1 MTEINATPNIPD
13 SQATASD
20 STSKAIK
27 VATPDILLFD
37 DSAVPVSLM
46 TELIFEDIGA
56 QEIITISRNDIINGQ
71 DVSYN
76 LIGNL
81 SKVQK
86 QYNTKNIFSLPDTSE
101 KYFKNFAIRLDT
113 HIPEKGTGPSLYEI
127 GEEGSRSEE
136 GCFGFPIINKK
147 TNELVSCQ
155 IDLSGAKAELERISP
170 PRPKVYIVEVGT
182 DVTDAGDLV
191 IDVTNMEV
199 NERVDVEIL
208 RRGQILD
215 DTIYTEES

>member
-1 MTEINATPNIPD
+1 MTEINATPSIPD
-13 SQATASD
+13 SQSTTSDTA
-20 STSKAIK
+20 SKAIK

-56 QEIITISRNDIINGQ
+56 QEIITISRNDIVNGQ

-101 KYFKNFAIRLDT
+101 KYFKNFAIRFDT
-113 HIPEKGTGPSLYEI
+113 HIPEKGSGPN
-127 GEEGSRSEE
+127 EER
-136 GCFGFPIINKK
+136 
-147 TNELVSCQ
+147 
-155 IDLSGAKAELERISP
+155 
-170 PRPKVYIVEVGT
+170 VYIVSSGT